1 MRQVEVTV
9 ALVVAVNNCFGMTQG
24 LISLGLFF
32 FILIFCTKI
41 LIFKIKVNQNK
52 KMNVKEMSLQDLES
66 VFNLVCKIRESL
78 IMMGRA
84 NQNMNTPQI
93 RNINNKYNML
103 LKEINSRIDSIYEG
117 EENNSEKELLND

>member
-1 MRQVEVTV
+1 
-9 ALVVAVNNCFGMTQG
+9 
-24 LISLGLFF
+24 
-32 FILIFCTKI
+32 
-41 LIFKIKVNQNK
+41 
-52 KMNVKEMSLQDLES
+52 MSLQDLES
-66 VFNLVCKIRESL
+66 CFNLACKIRDGV

>member
-1 MRQVEVTV
+1 
-9 ALVVAVNNCFGMTQG
+9 
-24 LISLGLFF
+24 
-32 FILIFCTKI
+32 
-41 LIFKIKVNQNK
+41 
-52 KMNVKEMSLQDLES
+52 MNLQDLET

>member
-1 MRQVEVTV
+1 M
-9 ALVVAVNNCFGMTQG
+9 N
-24 LISLGLFF
+24 
-32 FILIFCTKI
+32 
-41 LIFKIKVNQNK
+41 IKT
-52 KMNVKEMSLQDLES
+52 MNLQDLES

-93 RNINNKYNML
+93 RYINNKYNML

>member
-1 MRQVEVTV
+1 M
-9 ALVVAVNNCFGMTQG
+9 N
-24 LISLGLFF
+24 
-32 FILIFCTKI
+32 
-41 LIFKIKVNQNK
+41 IKT
-52 KMNVKEMSLQDLES
+52 MNLQDLES
-66 VFNLVCKIRESL
+66 IFNLVCKIRESL

>member
-1 MRQVEVTV
+1 MD
-9 ALVVAVNNCFGMTQG
+9 
-24 LISLGLFF
+24 
-32 FILIFCTKI
+32 
-41 LIFKIKVNQNK
+41 IKT
-52 KMNVKEMSLQDLES
+52 MSLQDLES

-103 LKEINSRIDSIYEG
+103 LKEINSRIDSMYEG
-117 EENNSEKELLND
+117 EENNGEKELLND

>member
-1 MRQVEVTV
+1 MD
-9 ALVVAVNNCFGMTQG
+9 
-24 LISLGLFF
+24 
-32 FILIFCTKI
+32 
-41 LIFKIKVNQNK
+41 IKTMK
-52 KMNVKEMSLQDLES
+52 LQDLES

-103 LKEINSRIDSIYEG
+103 LKEINSRIDSMYEG

>member
-1 MRQVEVTV
+1 MD
-9 ALVVAVNNCFGMTQG
+9 
-24 LISLGLFF
+24 
-32 FILIFCTKI
+32 
-41 LIFKIKVNQNK
+41 IKT
-52 KMNVKEMSLQDLES
+52 MNLQDLES

-84 NQNMNTPQI
+84 NQNMNTTQI

>member
-1 MRQVEVTV
+1 MD
-9 ALVVAVNNCFGMTQG
+9 
-24 LISLGLFF
+24 
-32 FILIFCTKI
+32 
-41 LIFKIKVNQNK
+41 IKT
-52 KMNVKEMSLQDLES
+52 MSLQDLES

-103 LKEINSRIDSIYEG
+103 LKEINRRVDTIYEG
-117 EENNSEKELLND
+117 GENNGEKELLHD

>member
-1 MRQVEVTV
+1 MD
-9 ALVVAVNNCFGMTQG
+9 
-24 LISLGLFF
+24 
-32 FILIFCTKI
+32 
-41 LIFKIKVNQNK
+41 IKT
-52 KMNVKEMSLQDLES
+52 MSLQDLES

-103 LKEINSRIDSIYEG
+103 LKDINSRIDSIYEV
-117 EENNSEKELLND
+117 EQNKNLKELLND

>member
-1 MRQVEVTV
+1 MD
-9 ALVVAVNNCFGMTQG
+9 
-24 LISLGLFF
+24 
-32 FILIFCTKI
+32 
-41 LIFKIKVNQNK
+41 IKR
-52 KMNVKEMSLQDLES
+52 MNLQDLES

>member
-1 MRQVEVTV
+1 M
-9 ALVVAVNNCFGMTQG
+9 N
-24 LISLGLFF
+24 
-32 FILIFCTKI
+32 
-41 LIFKIKVNQNK
+41 IKT
-52 KMNVKEMSLQDLES
+52 MNLQDLES
-66 VFNLVCKIRESL
+66 IFNLVCKIRESL

-103 LKEINSRIDSIYEG
+103 LKEINSRIDSMYEG

>member
-1 MRQVEVTV
+1 
-9 ALVVAVNNCFGMTQG
+9 
-24 LISLGLFF
+24 
-32 FILIFCTKI
+32 
-41 LIFKIKVNQNK
+41 
-52 KMNVKEMSLQDLES
+52 MNLQDLES

-103 LKEINSRIDSIYEG
+103 LKEINRRVDTIYEG
-117 EENNSEKELLND
+117 GENNGEKESLND

>member
-1 MRQVEVTV
+1 MD
-9 ALVVAVNNCFGMTQG
+9 
-24 LISLGLFF
+24 
-32 FILIFCTKI
+32 
-41 LIFKIKVNQNK
+41 IKT
-52 KMNVKEMSLQDLES
+52 MNLQDLES

-103 LKEINSRIDSIYEG
+103 FKEINSIIDSIYEG
-117 EENNSEKELLND
+117 KKNNSEKELLND

>member
-1 MRQVEVTV
+1 MNIK
-9 ALVVAVNNCFGMTQG
+9 ALNLQ
-24 LISLGLFF
+24 FF
-32 FILIFCTKI
+32 
-41 LIFKIKVNQNK
+41 
-52 KMNVKEMSLQDLES
+52 ES

>member
-1 MRQVEVTV
+1 M
-9 ALVVAVNNCFGMTQG
+9 N
-24 LISLGLFF
+24 
-32 FILIFCTKI
+32 
-41 LIFKIKVNQNK
+41 IKT
-52 KMNVKEMSLQDLES
+52 MNLQDLES

-103 LKEINSRIDSIYEG
+103 LKEINSRIDSMYEG

>member
-1 MRQVEVTV
+1 
-9 ALVVAVNNCFGMTQG
+9 
-24 LISLGLFF
+24 
-32 FILIFCTKI
+32 
-41 LIFKIKVNQNK
+41 
-52 KMNVKEMSLQDLES
+52 MNLQDLES

>member
-1 MRQVEVTV
+1 M
-9 ALVVAVNNCFGMTQG
+9 N
-24 LISLGLFF
+24 
-32 FILIFCTKI
+32 
-41 LIFKIKVNQNK
+41 IKT
-52 KMNVKEMSLQDLES
+52 MNLQDLES

-78 IMMGRA
+78 IMMGRT

-103 LKEINSRIDSIYEG
+103 LKEINSRIDSMYEG

>member
-1 MRQVEVTV
+1 
-9 ALVVAVNNCFGMTQG
+9 
-24 LISLGLFF
+24 
-32 FILIFCTKI
+32 
-41 LIFKIKVNQNK
+41 
-52 KMNVKEMSLQDLES
+52 MNLQDLES

-93 RNINNKYNML
+93 RNINTKYNML
-103 LKEINSRIDSIYEG
+103 LKDINRRTDSLYEG

>member
-1 MRQVEVTV
+1 M
-9 ALVVAVNNCFGMTQG
+9 N
-24 LISLGLFF
+24 
-32 FILIFCTKI
+32 
-41 LIFKIKVNQNK
+41 IKT
-52 KMNVKEMSLQDLES
+52 MNLQDLES

-93 RNINNKYNML
+93 RNINNKYNIL
-103 LKEINSRIDSIYEG
+103 LKEINSRIDSMYEG

>member
-1 MRQVEVTV
+1 MD
-9 ALVVAVNNCFGMTQG
+9 
-24 LISLGLFF
+24 
-32 FILIFCTKI
+32 TKT
-41 LIFKIKVNQNK
+41 
-52 KMNVKEMSLQDLES
+52 MSLQDLES

-103 LKEINSRIDSIYEG
+103 LKEINRRVDTIYEG
-117 EENNSEKELLND
+117 GENNGEKELLND

>member
-1 MRQVEVTV
+1 
-9 ALVVAVNNCFGMTQG
+9 
-24 LISLGLFF
+24 
-32 FILIFCTKI
+32 
-41 LIFKIKVNQNK
+41 
-52 KMNVKEMSLQDLES
+52 MNLQDLES

-103 LKEINSRIDSIYEG
+103 LKEINSRIDNMYEG

>member
-1 MRQVEVTV
+1 
-9 ALVVAVNNCFGMTQG
+9 
-24 LISLGLFF
+24 
-32 FILIFCTKI
+32 
-41 LIFKIKVNQNK
+41 
-52 KMNVKEMSLQDLES
+52 MNLQDLDS

-103 LKEINSRIDSIYEG
+103 LKEINSRIDSMYEG

>member
-1 MRQVEVTV
+1 MD
-9 ALVVAVNNCFGMTQG
+9 
-24 LISLGLFF
+24 
-32 FILIFCTKI
+32 
-41 LIFKIKVNQNK
+41 IKT
-52 KMNVKEMSLQDLES
+52 MNLQDLES
-66 VFNLVCKIRESL
+66 VFNLVCKSRESL

-103 LKEINSRIDSIYEG
+103 LKEINSRIDSMYEG

>member
-1 MRQVEVTV
+1 M
-9 ALVVAVNNCFGMTQG
+9 A
-24 LISLGLFF
+24 
-32 FILIFCTKI
+32 
-41 LIFKIKVNQNK
+41 IKT
-52 KMNVKEMSLQDLES
+52 MNLQDLES

>member
-1 MRQVEVTV
+1 
-9 ALVVAVNNCFGMTQG
+9 
-24 LISLGLFF
+24 
-32 FILIFCTKI
+32 
-41 LIFKIKVNQNK
+41 
-52 KMNVKEMSLQDLES
+52 MSLQDLES

-117 EENNSEKELLND
+117 GENNGEKELLND

>member
-1 MRQVEVTV
+1 
-9 ALVVAVNNCFGMTQG
+9 
-24 LISLGLFF
+24 
-32 FILIFCTKI
+32 
-41 LIFKIKVNQNK
+41 
-52 KMNVKEMSLQDLES
+52 MNLQDVES

-78 IMMGRA
+78 SMMGRA

>member
-1 MRQVEVTV
+1 
-9 ALVVAVNNCFGMTQG
+9 
-24 LISLGLFF
+24 
-32 FILIFCTKI
+32 
-41 LIFKIKVNQNK
+41 
-52 KMNVKEMSLQDLES
+52 MSLQELES

-103 LKEINSRIDSIYEG
+103 LKEINSRIDSMYEG

>member
-1 MRQVEVTV
+1 MD
-9 ALVVAVNNCFGMTQG
+9 
-24 LISLGLFF
+24 
-32 FILIFCTKI
+32 
-41 LIFKIKVNQNK
+41 IKT
-52 KMNVKEMSLQDLES
+52 MNLQDLES

>member
-1 MRQVEVTV
+1 
-9 ALVVAVNNCFGMTQG
+9 
-24 LISLGLFF
+24 
-32 FILIFCTKI
+32 
-41 LIFKIKVNQNK
+41 
-52 KMNVKEMSLQDLES
+52 MNLQDLES

-93 RNINNKYNML
+93 RNINNKYNLL
-103 LKEINSRIDSIYEG
+103 LKEINSRIDSMYEG

>member
-1 MRQVEVTV
+1 
-9 ALVVAVNNCFGMTQG
+9 
-24 LISLGLFF
+24 
-32 FILIFCTKI
+32 
-41 LIFKIKVNQNK
+41 
-52 KMNVKEMSLQDLES
+52 MSLQDLES

-103 LKEINSRIDSIYEG
+103 LKEINSRIDCMYEG

>member
-1 MRQVEVTV
+1 M
-9 ALVVAVNNCFGMTQG
+9 N
-24 LISLGLFF
+24 
-32 FILIFCTKI
+32 
-41 LIFKIKVNQNK
+41 IKT
-52 KMNVKEMSLQDLES
+52 MNLQDLES

-103 LKEINSRIDSIYEG
+103 LKENNSRIDSMYEG

>member
-1 MRQVEVTV
+1 M
-9 ALVVAVNNCFGMTQG
+9 N
-24 LISLGLFF
+24 
-32 FILIFCTKI
+32 
-41 LIFKIKVNQNK
+41 IKT
-52 KMNVKEMSLQDLES
+52 MNLQDLES

-103 LKEINSRIDSIYEG
+103 LKEINSRVDSIYEG

>member
-1 MRQVEVTV
+1 MD
-9 ALVVAVNNCFGMTQG
+9 
-24 LISLGLFF
+24 
-32 FILIFCTKI
+32 
-41 LIFKIKVNQNK
+41 IKT
-52 KMNVKEMSLQDLES
+52 MSLQDLES

-103 LKEINSRIDSIYEG
+103 LKEINRRVDTIYEG
-117 EENNSEKELLND
+117 GDNNGEKELLND